1 MLMCFLKN
9 VVRVCVRENHNISW
23 FCSFNSCSEGHLA
36 LMLQQPVAVHTPP
49 GPVCTSRTASESE
62 QTPTGNKRADIWHEW
77 VHNDLFDLSVSLWFS
92 ELSEEMAQCWVY
104 ELAHLV
110 HSAWSTG
117 IEVMCPLWTKKKT
130 KSLLK
135 MRTYQIFFPLNFRP
149 NSCEACAGSSSA
161 CDLSV

>member
-1 MLMCFLKN
+1 MLILCNEINLNIRCKFQTELTVGCFGVYFGMYKAVQIFIIVFFKKPLNYFLKCTL
-9 VVRVCVRENHNISW
+9 VCSFKFCVCERERIIIYPS

-49 GPVCTSRTASESE
+49 GLVCTSRTASESE
-62 QTPTGNKRADIWHEW
+62 QISTGNKRADIWHEW

-110 HSAWSTG
+110 HSA
-117 IEVMCPLWTKKKT
+117 
-130 KSLLK
+130 
-135 MRTYQIFFPLNFRP
+135 
-149 NSCEACAGSSSA
+149 
-161 CDLSV
+161 